1 MADYKDIDP
10 TEKNIMESMGYHWN
24 GHGWQR
30 ALQGSGDDMIV
41 EGWSGSPPKSPDNV
55 TRIWDQKIGEMNKPK
70 SPFDEDEDFIVPMS
84 EGMKG
89 IYREESDNKI
99 KYATTLEADLE
110 KKLQQL
116 NHDVATF
123 EKQVNEFSGHVS
135 EFELA
140 KMQLALSKVKYER
153 DNSALLKTEA
163 SKRRAREQYLKQNNE
178 QWFLSLENPGR
189 VKQQLK
195 VVRAELSRLFAIDK
209 DMDIKVEQAKKAL
222 AAAKEDVQ
230 KKQKKVDELKSK
242 DAEQIK
248 DALKVTADFYNQL
261 TGKLGEHSS
270 KVAKELA
277 EASRGKQINGVD
289 DALKSFDKFRNN
301 LNKKYSLKDRQAI
314 SHALESINRA
324 EMAKSFGIYSK
335 AFGFVSKSLDRLDV
349 AVELQ
354 KALTTDNWRPFFV
367 KMESLAAGRVAS
379 AVTAWT
385 FALMV
390 GTPVGILGFAIIMA
404 AMSAL
409 VNDSFMEDIN
419 KLIGI

>member
-1 MADYKDIDP
+1 
-10 TEKNIMESMGYHWN
+10 
-24 GHGWQR
+24 
-30 ALQGSGDDMIV
+30 
-41 EGWSGSPPKSPDNV
+41 
-55 TRIWDQKIGEMNKPK
+55 MNKPK

-153 DNSALLKTEA
+153 DNTALLKTEA

-209 DMDIKVEQAKKAL
+209 DMEKVQ
-222 AAAKEDVQ
+222 
-230 KKQKKVDELKSK
+230 
-242 DAEQIK
+242 
-248 DALKVTADFYNQL
+248 
-261 TGKLGEHSS
+261 
-270 KVAKELA
+270 
-277 EASRGKQINGVD
+277 
-289 DALKSFDKFRNN
+289 
-301 LNKKYSLKDRQAI
+301 
-314 SHALESINRA
+314 
-324 EMAKSFGIYSK
+324 
-335 AFGFVSKSLDRLDV
+335 
-349 AVELQ
+349 
-354 KALTTDNWRPFFV
+354 
-367 KMESLAAGRVAS
+367 
-379 AVTAWT
+379 
-385 FALMV
+385 
-390 GTPVGILGFAIIMA
+390 
-404 AMSAL
+404 
-409 VNDSFMEDIN
+409 DSFRIN
-419 KLIGI
+419 